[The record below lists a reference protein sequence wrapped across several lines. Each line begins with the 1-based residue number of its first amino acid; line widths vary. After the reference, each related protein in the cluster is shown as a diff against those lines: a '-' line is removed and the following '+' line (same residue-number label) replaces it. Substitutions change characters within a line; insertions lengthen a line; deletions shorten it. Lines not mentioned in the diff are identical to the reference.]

1 MGERRPTRAERGR
14 STAATVL
21 AHPLRVRILEILN
34 QRDMSPAEFCR
45 DGFAPEGMEVSG
57 VAYHFREL
65 AQYGALAVVE
75 RNQRRGS
82 IEHVYRGVG
91 RAYFTDLQW
100 SELDRDER
108 VRLSKTMVQ
117 GLVAR
122 IEGAL
127 LADTFD
133 SRVNR
138 HLTWTAMRLDE
149 QGWSE
154 MTTAL
159 KATFGELEQ
168 IRADAEARLDRDGEK
183 GISSTCGILGFQSP
197 DGAQLTPPPDV

>member
-1 MGERRPTRAERGR
+1 
-14 STAATVL
+14 
-21 AHPLRVRILEILN
+21 
-34 QRDMSPAEFCR
+34 MSPAEFCR
-45 DGFAPEGMEVSG
+45 QGFAPEGMDASG
-57 VAYHFREL
+57 VAGHFREL
-65 AQYGALAVVE
+65 AQYGALAAVE
-75 RNQRRGS
+75 GDQRLGS
-82 IEHVYRGVG
+82 IERAYRGVG

-108 VRLSKTMVQ
+108 ARLSKTMVQ

-127 LADTFD
+127 AAETFD
-133 SRVNR
+133 SRLSR

-168 IRADAEARLDRDGEK
+168 IRADAEARLDRDGEE
-183 GISSTCGILGFQSP
+183 GICSTCGILGFQSP
-197 DGAQLTPPPDV
+197 DGAQPTPPPDV

>member
-1 MGERRPTRAERGR
+1 MGERRPGRAERRR

-21 AHPLRVRILEILN
+21 AHPLRIRILEILN

-45 DGFAPEGMEVSG
+45 DGFAPQGMEVSG
-57 VAYHFREL
+57 VAYHFHEL

-75 RNQRRGS
+75 PDQRGGS

-100 SELDRDER
+100 SELDHDER
-108 VRLSKTMVQ
+108 ARLSKTVVQ
-117 GLVAR
+117 GLLAR

-127 LADTFD
+127 SADTFD

-168 IRADAEARLDRDGEK
+168 IRADAEARLDRDGEQ
-183 GISSTCGILGFQSP
+183 GIPSTCGLLGFQSP
-197 DGAQLTPPPDV
+197 DGAQLTPPPDL